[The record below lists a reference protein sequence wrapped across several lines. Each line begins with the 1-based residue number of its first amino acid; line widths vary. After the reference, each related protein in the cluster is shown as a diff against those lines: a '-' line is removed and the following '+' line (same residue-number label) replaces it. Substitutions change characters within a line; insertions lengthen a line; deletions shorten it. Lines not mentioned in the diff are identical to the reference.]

1 MGLDINTGL
10 GTVAKLLDDGIDRI
24 WPDKTQEQAQQVQ
37 VLLAQLAAAL
47 QVQLAQ
53 AAANTAEAAR
63 SSFNFRDGAGWVCV
77 AAFALAAL
85 RAPIEWGAALAGHPV
100 TLPAFDTSTATDMLL
115 GLLGLGGMHMYQ
127 QNRAKS

>member
-1 MGLDINTGL
+1 VKVDLSTGI
-10 GTVAKLLDDGIDRI
+10 GAVAKLVDDGISRI
-24 WPDKTQEQAQQVQ
+24 WPDKTVEQQDQVELLKAQIS
-37 VLLAQLAAAL
+37 AAL

-53 AAANTAEAAR
+53 AAANTAEAVR

-85 RAPIEWGAALAGHPV
+85 RAPIEWVCAIAGHPM
-100 TLPAFDTSTATDMLL
+100 TLPAFDTSTASDMLV

-127 QNRAKS
+127 STKGK